1 VYAGLVAEHAPLRN
15 PIGDAYAL
23 LWYFERAEAA
33 LDAGLL
39 DEGLFHKLLG
49 RHIAWWD
56 HAITRDPSESMR
68 GALERLG
75 DWVWLHA
82 EAHPT
87 AAAYAE
93 RWKLTLAW
101 GFPRSDYATTTTSPA
116 DD

>member
-1 VYAGLVAEHAPLRN
+1 
-15 PIGDAYAL
+15 
-23 LWYFERAEAA
+23 
-33 LDAGLL
+33 
-39 DEGLFHKLLG
+39 
-49 RHIAWWD
+49 
-56 HAITRDPSESMR
+56 MR

-82 EAHPT
+82 ETHPT